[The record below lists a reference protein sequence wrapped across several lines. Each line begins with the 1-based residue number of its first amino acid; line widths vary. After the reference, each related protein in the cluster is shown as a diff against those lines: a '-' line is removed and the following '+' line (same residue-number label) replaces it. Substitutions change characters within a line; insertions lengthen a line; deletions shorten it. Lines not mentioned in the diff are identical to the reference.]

1 MTNNDIEQ
9 RVDES
14 IVDYTSRLL
23 EALNEVEFFKDEQKK
38 IVLRL
43 KLSILSLLT
52 EAETRGRID
61 ENKRWLTV
69 LAPSMDEN
77 VACNS
82 DFHERIT
89 ELKEQS

>member
-1 MTNNDIEQ
+1 MSNNDMKQKVSDIVHRLHGRTFLDGDTPNMDYPQEAIEQ
-9 RVDES
+9 
-14 IVDYTSRLL
+14 L
-23 EALNEVEFFKDEQKK
+23 
-38 IVLRL
+38 
-43 KLSILSLLT
+43 LSLLT

-82 DFHERIT
+82 DFHERIA